1 TPVPEKRITPST
13 AAVLNMAATLPLVFD
28 AELNSIRERLN
39 IMKASPHNNNVWGAT
54 YNTRNNVT
62 ASIPFIRQFN
72 LFINKNSH
80 LKKIRV
86 SDVMKIAD
94 SD

>member
-1 TPVPEKRITPST
+1 
-13 AAVLNMAATLPLVFD
+13 
-28 AELNSIRERLN
+28 
-39 IMKASPHNNNVWGAT
+39 
-54 YNTRNNVT
+54 
-62 ASIPFIRQFN
+62 FN

>member
-1 TPVPEKRITPST
+1 PGRFMLYTDDDDEINT
-13 AAVLNMAATLPLVFD
+13 
-28 AELNSIRERLN
+28 RLN
-39 IMKASPHNNNVWGAT
+39 HQIRDTDKPLALKA
-54 YNTRNNVT
+54 